1 MLFTLLFLCMISRR
15 HLFIDD
21 IKLRDFVNNHELRF
35 FKHRKYLLNK
45 LLDQNNGFIIKTC
58 SWDYTYLL
66 KDYEITNKIKH
77 PNVIKHYCYF
87 ETEFDIIDYF
97 TSENNKE
104 EDLAVIISPYYP
116 KVNLDNKSIRQ
127 IILILYLLFYEY
139 HINFKT
145 IDVNNILISDN
156 YRQQTI
162 KYNILGKV
170 YEIKTHN
177 IIIFDNFEH
186 HFIDNNIDKLF
197 ENIFIIT
204 GEYISYHND
213 NPLHILEYILNTFI

>member
-1 MLFTLLFLCMISRR
+1 MISKR

-21 IKLRDFVNNHELRF
+21 IKLRDLVNNHELRF
-35 FKHRKYLLNK
+35 FKRRKHLLNK

-58 SWDYTYLL
+58 SWDNTYLL

-87 ETEFDIIDYF
+87 ETEFDIIYYL
-97 TSENNKE
+97 TSENHQE

-116 KVNLDNKSIRQ
+116 KRNLDNNIIRQ
-127 IILILYLLFYEY
+127 TILLLYLLFYEH

-145 IDVNNILISDN
+145 IDVNNILINDH

-162 KYNILGKV
+162 KYNILGNV
-170 YEIKTHN
+170 YSIKTNN

-186 HFIDNNIDKLF
+186 HIIDNDNNIDKLF

-213 NPLHILEYILNTFI
+213 NPLHILDYILNTLM